1 VVADHPDPQR
11 EAHLIPRPAQQEQIE
26 VPWNDKLPAGTA
38 AHATKALAESSRHGE
53 WVDIALPGGGKL
65 NSFVIYPERKDKA
78 GVVLVIFDIN
88 GMRDLARALGD
99 QLAQDGFIA
108 IVPDFLSG
116 KGPDGGGSASLG
128 ANVGQTIRT
137 LTDDD
142 MATRLNA
149 AMEYGKKIPSSNGK
163 TGVVGF
169 CWGGTQS
176 FNYAIAQPNL
186 DAAVVYYGNPTGA
199 TADSAPEANLAKIK
213 APVLGLYG
221 GNDARIDS
229 TIPPTEAAMKKLGKF
244 YEPHLFDGAG
254 HGFMFS
260 QAGANGANLKAAEQ
274 AWPLTIA
281 FFQKHL
287 K

>member
-1 VVADHPDPQR
+1 MLASATLFAQGAGQAGAAGAP
-11 EAHLIPRPAQQEQIE
+11 PAAGQAQAGNIE
-26 VPWNDKLPAGTA
+26 VPWNDKIPPGTA

-65 NSFVIYPERKDKA
+65 NSFVIYPERKD
-78 GVVLVIFDIN
+78 
-88 GMRDLARALGD
+88 
-99 QLAQDGFIA
+99 
-108 IVPDFLSG
+108 
-116 KGPDGGGSASLG
+116 
-128 ANVGQTIRT
+128 
-137 LTDDD
+137 
-142 MATRLNA
+142 
-149 AMEYGKKIPSSNGK
+149 K